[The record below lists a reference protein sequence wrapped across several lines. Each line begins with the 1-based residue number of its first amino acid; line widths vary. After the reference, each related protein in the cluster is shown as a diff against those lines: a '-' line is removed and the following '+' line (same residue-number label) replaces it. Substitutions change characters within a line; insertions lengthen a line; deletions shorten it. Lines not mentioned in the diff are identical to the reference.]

1 MYMKDRRPHPNKLFY
16 GIWQGFNANI
26 GSLWLFSQQ
35 ITKMADQLDLEK
47 VHEVSAQLAP
57 LFGDDPKDVETE
69 LLEFLPSLDDL
80 EIYPNFLENPNVRET
95 FQFFQTSEF
104 KKHTLEWASQQ
115 PDKAHKL
122 ADIYATYLAEPPANG
137 ILLRRSA
144 LVSLVGFLELLL
156 ENLFF
161 AYFYYTNLNLDINS
175 DAHKKQAQKRADKAM
190 RTKRGWSERIENFQ
204 KLGIQLGT
212 AQNYVDELLEIVHRR
227 NLIVHNNGLVDEGY
241 MQFAPE
247 KFRPRGA
254 EIGKVLIVST
264 RYLLRAFSVVTVFGF
279 ALSQACWR
287 QWTPGRNLKK
297 ANQTVESLVYATLKQ
312 ERYELIRELA
322 GICINIQLPSRQE
335 QFVQV
340 NLAIAQREL
349 GNVDDMHQIISALSR
364 SNPEWRV
371 KIALAVLQGDN
382 SKTQLL
388 LSRARR
394 QNNLVQISKY
404 WPLFKHVQN
413 ESWFLNIFG
422 EPRYHQVPK
431 TD

>member
-1 MYMKDRRPHPNKLFY
+1 MKDVRPHPNKLFHR
-16 GIWQGFNANI
+16 IWQTFNANV

-35 ITKMADQLDLEK
+35 ITKMADQLDREK
-47 VHEVSAQLAP
+47 VHEISMQLGP
-57 LFGDDPKDVETE
+57 LFDDDPKDVETE
-69 LLEFLPSLDDL
+69 LLEFLPSLDEL
-80 EIYPNFLENPNVRET
+80 EIYPNFLDNPNIRET
-95 FQFFQTSEF
+95 FQLFQTSGF
-104 KKHTLEWASQQ
+104 KKHMLEWAFEN

-122 ADIYATYLAEPPANG
+122 ADINATWLAEPPANG

-144 LVSLVGFLELLL
+144 LISLVGFLELLL

-161 AYFYYTNLNLDINS
+161 GYFYYSNLNLDMNS
-175 DAHKKQAQKRADKAM
+175 DAHKKQAQRKADKEM
-190 RTKRGWSERIENFQ
+190 RTNRGWSERIENFQ

-227 NLIVHNNGLVDEGY
+227 NLLVHNNGLIDEGY

-247 KFRPRGA
+247 KFRPPGA
-254 EIGKVLIVST
+254 EMGKVLIVST

-287 QWTPGRNLKK
+287 QWTARHNRKK
-297 ANQTVESLVYATLKQ
+297 ANETVESLVYATLKQ

-322 GICINIQLPSRQE
+322 GICLDIQLPSRQA

-340 NLAIAQREL
+340 NLAVAQREL
-349 GNVDDMHQIISALSR
+349 GNMDDVHQIVSVLSR

-422 EPRYHQVPK
+422 EPRYHQVSK